1 MSKGLGVIL
10 SHQVFIKCKY
20 AFVYSMCIS
29 VHLDCIWACVYA
41 SIHAASQEACALY
54 WLSQNSSP
62 PRCDCVF
69 MCDGHF

>member
-1 MSKGLGVIL
+1 MVVIL
-10 SHQVFIKCKY
+10 GHQVFIKCKY
-20 AFVYSMCIS
+20 VFVCSMCIS
-29 VHLDCIWACVYA
+29 VHLDCFWACVYV

-54 WLSQNSSP
+54 WFSQNSCSLHS